1 MGHRKTSHALALA
14 GLLAGVVTS
23 ALATTAAP
31 ASADGTTDRAA
42 YDAGYRLGLEAYR
55 YGLPLVT
62 TDATFQAQT
71 SVDVPDDR
79 GFGPVNRLNPVRSFI
94 TPEDRSVVA
103 PNLDTLYSIAWLD
116 LREEPQVVHVPKVR
130 DRYFVIPLMSPYTEN
145 FANLGSVEQTPPGD
159 YAIVG
164 PSHAD
169 ARLPK
174 HVTRVESPYDRVWI
188 IERIYADN
196 DDLKD
201 QAKVHRIQ
209 DATTVTPL
217 SRYPRPAKAA
227 TPSDPDTTAAPVRL
241 PTGMDFYDRLGDLLA
256 AFPPPAADAP
266 ELAELARIG
275 IGAGRH
281 PSTDATLDADT
292 RAGMESAIAAGQA
305 TVLQDAMGLY
315 GQGFAQHNGYLVTP
329 TGSYGTDYR
338 LRSVVTQVGLGAL
351 RPEQAMYPLAL
362 LDRTGQ
368 PLTGAKRYV
377 VHLPADQLPPLTDTG
392 FWSLTLYDNDGFV
405 VANEID
411 RYAINDRTDLHRNAD
426 GSFDLYVQATRPSDP
441 EQAQNWLP
449 TPAGGFR
456 LLWRMYGTQT
466 TAIPGI
472 LDGTG
477 WRVPAVLP
485 AG

>member
-1 MGHRKTSHALALA
+1 MGRRSTSRSLALA
-14 GLLAGVVTS
+14 GLLAGVVAS
-23 ALATTAAP
+23 ALTSTVTP
-31 ASADGTTDRAA
+31 ASADDGDQAA
-42 YDAGYRLGLEAYR
+42 YDRGYRLGLEAYR

-62 TDATFQAQT
+62 TDATFRAQT
-71 SVDVPDDR
+71 SVDVPNDR
-79 GFGPVNRLNPVRSFI
+79 GFGPVNRFNPVRSFI

-116 LREEPQVVHVPKVR
+116 LRDEPQVVRVPKVK
-130 DRYFVIPLMSPYTEN
+130 DRYFVVPLMSPYTEN

-164 PSHAD
+164 PDDAHAP
-169 ARLPK
+169 LPK
-174 HVTRVESPYDRVWI
+174 HVTRVVSPYDRVWI

-217 SRYPRPAKAA
+217 SRYPRPAKVT
-227 TPSDPDTTAAPVRL
+227 TPRDPDSTAAPVRL
-241 PTGMDFYDRLGDLLA
+241 PSGMGFYDRLGDLLA

-266 ELAELARIG
+266 ALEELGQIG
-275 IGAGRH
+275 VGAGRH

-292 RAGMESAIAAGQA
+292 RAGMEAAIAAGQA
-305 TVLQDAMGLY
+305 TVLQDAMARY
-315 GQGFAQHNGYLVTP
+315 GQGFAQHNGYLITP
-329 TGSYGTDYR
+329 TGTYGTDHR

-377 VHLPADQLPPLTDTG
+377 VHVPAGQLPPLTDTG

-411 RYAINDRTDLHRNAD
+411 RYAINDRTDLHHNAD
-426 GSFDLYVQATRPSDP
+426 GSIDLYVQATRPTDP
-441 EQAQNWLP
+441 DRARNWLP

-456 LLWRMYGTQT
+456 LLWRMYGTQAA
-466 TAIPGI
+466 AIPGI

-477 WRVPAVLP
+477 WRVPAILP

>member
-1 MGHRKTSHALALA
+1 MGRRRTTRSLALA
-14 GLLAGVVTS
+14 GLLAGVVRS
-23 ALATTAAP
+23 ALTAAAVP
-31 ASADGTTDRAA
+31 ASADGTDQAA
-42 YDAGYRLGLEAYR
+42 YDRGYRLGLEAYR

-62 TDATFQAQT
+62 TDATFRAQT
-71 SVDVPDDR
+71 SVDVPNDR
-79 GFGPVNRLNPVRSFI
+79 GFGPVNRLNPVRTFI

-103 PNLDTLYSIAWLD
+103 PNLDTLYSIGWLD
-116 LREEPQVVHVPKVR
+116 LGDEPQVVHVPKVK
-130 DRYFVIPLMSPYTEN
+130 DRYFVIPLMSPNRDTV
-145 FANLGSVEQTPPGD
+145 ATRGAAHPPPPGD
-159 YAIVG
+159 PALAG
-164 PSHAD
+164 PAD
-169 ARLPK
+169 AGVPLPK
-174 HVTRVESPYDRVWI
+174 HVTRVVSPYDRVWI

-217 SRYPRPAKAA
+217 SRYPRPAKAV
-227 TPSDPDTTAAPVRL
+227 TPSEPDTTAEPVVL
-241 PTGMDFYDRLGDLLA
+241 PTGMDFYDRLGDQLA
-256 AFPPPAADAP
+256 AYPPPAADAP
-266 ELAELARIG
+266 ELAQLARIG
-275 IGAGRH
+275 VGAGRH

-292 RAGMESAIAAGQA
+292 RAGMEAAVAAGQA
-305 TVLQDAMGLY
+305 SVRQDVATLY
-315 GQGFAQHNGYLVTP
+315 GQGFATHNGYLVTP

-338 LRSVVTQVGLGAL
+338 LRAVVTQVGLGAL
-351 RPEQAMYPLAL
+351 RAEQAMYPLAL

-377 VHLPADQLPPLTDTG
+377 VHVPAGQLPPLTDTG

-411 RYAINDRTDLHRNAD
+411 RYAINDRTDLHLNAD
-426 GSFDLYVQATRPSDP
+426 GSFDLYLQATRPSDP
-441 EQAQNWLP
+441 AQARNWLP

-456 LLWRMYGTQT
+456 LLWRLYGTQP

-472 LDGTG
+472 IDGSG